1 MRKDIFS
8 LRLFLSS
15 FIYLFFLIF
24 FYLNGLYQAYL
35 YSLILALPPSIYFQ
49 SQNQLNKNEFM
60 KRLGFSSG
68 SIVYFGFTLLIF
80 PKNLV
85 TLNIIFSKVFFEEL
99 FFRFSLLGIFSTDLD
114 FENTPLKTYI
124 LIVINSI
131 FFLALHKQY
140 SDIFDLLLVFIL
152 GINYA
157 LCYVSL
163 GVIPAFVSHMFW
175 NLYSPNLLFQ
185 IPFFVGILGSIFLPK
200 IMIRRRERSK
210 RVSFL
215 K

>member
-1 MRKDIFS
+1 MGKDIFS

-15 FIYLFFLIF
+15 FFYLFFLIF
-24 FYLNGLYQAYL
+24 FYLKGLYQAYL

-49 SQNQLNKNEFM
+49 SQNELNKNEFM

-68 SIVYFGFTLLIF
+68 SIVYFGITLLIF
-80 PKNLV
+80 PQNLV
-85 TLNIIFSKVFFEEL
+85 TLNMTFTKVFFEEL
-99 FFRFSLLGIFSTDLD
+99 FFRFSLLGIFSTDFD

-131 FFLALHKQY
+131 FFLSLHKQY
-140 SDIFDLLLVFIL
+140 SDIFDLILVFIL
-152 GINYA
+152 GIHYSF
-157 LCYVSL
+157 CYVSL
-163 GVIPAFVSHMFW
+163 GIIPAFISHMFW
-175 NLYSPNLLFQ
+175 NLYSPNLIFQ

-200 IMIRRRERSK
+200 IIKRRRERKK
-210 RVSFL
+210 RVSFQ